1 MKNKAKNET
10 EEKMDLLDEDT
21 QNNLYKIIKK
31 TKEQED
37 EKYDDIDTIYEQY
50 RIEDIDFISQSSNED
65 IESKMNKMIQIKKKG
80 GNLQDYFHN
89 REMSKLQQMKLVAN
103 NFQEQKIKK
112 QKEKKEEK
120 IMKMK
125 KGLEK
130 IKIIYPKIM
139 RNIAYRKLTKKM
151 KYNFCIQYGFEK
163 FSKFYNIRTRNIKKN
178 NYNKFLKYSK
188 ENKIKK
194 KKEKE
199 EKEKKEK
206 MEKEKQEK
214 QKQEKQKKQ
223 KQKQEKQKIEKLE
236 KII

>member
-10 EEKMDLLDEDT
+10 EEKMDLLDTDI
-21 QNNLYKIIKK
+21 QNDIYKIKKK

-37 EKYDDIDTIYEQY
+37 EKYDDDIDTIYEQY

-65 IESKMNKMIQIKKKG
+65 IDSKVNKMIQIKKKG
-80 GNLQDYFHN
+80 GNLEEYIHN
-89 REMSKLQQMKLVAN
+89 KEMSKLQQMKLVAK

-112 QKEKKEEK
+112 QKQKKEQK
-120 IMKMK
+120 LMKMK

-130 IKIIYPKIM
+130 LKLIFPKVM

-151 KYNFCIQYGFEK
+151 KYKFCIEYGFDK
-163 FSKFYNIRTRNIKKN
+163 FRKFYNIRSRNIKKN
-178 NYNKFLKYSK
+178 IYNKFVKYSK

-194 KKEKE
+194 

-206 MEKEKQEK
+206 EKQEKEKKEKEKQ
-214 QKQEKQKKQ
+214 
-223 KQKQEKQKIEKLE
+223 
-236 KII
+236 